1 MSQRAGRLSHDAMLG
16 LRRFAPALLRPATA
30 TAPAQAPA
38 RFFRSTRPALGLEEF
53 YDARHR
59 SKVPEDFGGGRAWE
73 ASELRRKSFDDLHK
87 LWYVLYKE
95 RNVLLTESAR
105 ARRNVMRIKHPQR
118 KTAVKLSM
126 ARIKQVLAE
135 RRQAYRDTE

>member
-1 MSQRAGRLSHDAMLG
+1 MLAQLARAAS
-16 LRRFAPALLRPATA
+16 RRSAALRPA
-30 TAPAQAPA
+30 APPLAGAPRRA
-38 RFFRSTRPALGLEEF
+38 AAVRTPAAAFRASGPRRGLEEF